1 MQFPQRQRSVAQF
14 QSFLQ
19 ANGLWKQPRRR
30 IYNSNELRIFANNFA
45 KSNFEIMKKQIII
58 YNNIGNNILIS
69 QLISFSIIKSDNSIH
84 FFELD
89 LN

>member
-1 MQFPQRQRSVAQF
+1 
-14 QSFLQ
+14 
-19 ANGLWKQPRRR
+19 
-30 IYNSNELRIFANNFA
+30 
-45 KSNFEIMKKQIII
+45 MKKQIII